1 MLRKN
6 QRSLRLTSWQVQQL
20 KPVSHT
26 LRKLNREARH
36 ELRRIKYTDLTC
48 TRYREAGELF
58 GTIATRMIGALRF
71 HHEILQAEQEPLR
84 FRLEVRFVTP
94 CVHRSESRQLTGHGD
109 DEAEREALKLAP
121 AHQAEIM
128 SLLELTNS
136 IEGPVS
142 RRSSLRGAHLNVFF
156 RGLNRFRLALLQQH
170 LLATSPQP
178 KLLFE
183 LQVADGPDICTD
195 CRGDRRHDG
204 GSRPTSL
211 MRALWKD
218 R

>member
-36 ELRRIKYTDLTC
+36 ELRRIKYTDLPS

-58 GTIATRMIGALRF
+58 GTIATRMIGALRLR
-71 HHEILQAEQEPLR
+71 HEILRAEQEPLR
-84 FRLEVRFVTP
+84 FQAKVHFVEP
-94 CVHRSESRQLTGHGD
+94 CVHRYKGSQLTGPGD
-109 DEAEREALKLAP
+109 DEVEREVLKLEP

-136 IEGPVS
+136 IEDPVS
-142 RRSSLRGAHLNVFF
+142 RRSTSRGAPRNVFF
-156 RGLNRFRLALLQQH
+156 RGLNRFRFALLKQRQH

-178 KLLFE
+178 KFDF
-183 LQVADGPDICTD
+183 QVAKVFDICPD
-195 CRGDRRHDG
+195 CLKSKEIGVTMEGD
-204 GSRPTSL
+204 
-211 MRALWKD
+211 D
-218 R
+218 RQV

>member
-6 QRSLRLTSWQVQQL
+6 QRSLRLTSWQMQQL
-20 KPVSHT
+20 KPVSRT

-36 ELRRIKYTDLTC
+36 ELRRIKYTDLTS

-71 HHEILQAEQEPLR
+71 HHEILKAEQEPQL
-84 FRLEVRFVTP
+84 FRLKLHFVTP
-94 CVHRSESRQLTGHGD
+94 CVHRSERRQLTGHGD
-109 DEAEREALKLAP
+109 DEAEREALKLEP

-136 IEGPVS
+136 IEDPVS
-142 RRSSLRGAHLNVFF
+142 RRSTLRGAPRNVFF
-156 RGLNRFRLALLQQH
+156 RGLDRFRLALLRQRQH

-178 KLLFE
+178 KRLFE
-183 LQVADGPDICTD
+183 LQVADGPDICAD
-195 CRGDRRHDG
+195 CLKSKEIDGTMEGHDRQV
-204 GSRPTSL
+204 
-211 MRALWKD
+211 
-218 R
+218 

>member
-1 MLRKN
+1 
-6 QRSLRLTSWQVQQL
+6 VQQL

-36 ELRRIKYTDLTC
+36 ELRRIKYTDLTS

-71 HHEILQAEQEPLR
+71 RHEILRADQEPLR
-84 FRLEVRFVTP
+84 FHLEVHFVEP
-94 CVHRSESRQLTGHGD
+94 CVHRYQGSQLTGPDD
-109 DEAEREALKLAP
+109 DEVERAALKLEP

-142 RRSSLRGAHLNVFF
+142 RRSTLRGAPRNVFF
-156 RGLNRFRLALLQQH
+156 RGLDRFRLALIQQRQH

-183 LQVADGPDICTD
+183 LEVADGPDICAECLKSTEID
-195 CRGDRRHDG
+195 GEMEGD
-204 GSRPTSL
+204 
-211 MRALWKD
+211 D
-218 R
+218 RQV

>member
-6 QRSLRLTSWQVQQL
+6 QRSLSFTSWQMQQL

-36 ELRRIKYTDLTC
+36 ELRRIRYTDLTS

-71 HHEILQAEQEPLR
+71 HHEILKADQEPPR
-84 FRLEVRFVTP
+84 FQLQVHFVEP
-94 CVHRSESRQLTGHGD
+94 CVHRYKGSQLTGPGD
-109 DEAEREALKLAP
+109 DEVEREALKLEP

-142 RRSSLRGAHLNVFF
+142 RRSTLRGAPLNAFF
-156 RGLNRFRLALLQQH
+156 RGLNRFRLALLQQRQH

-178 KLLFE
+178 KLLFD
-183 LQVADGPDICTD
+183 LQVADGPDICPD
-195 CRGDRRHDG
+195 CLKSTEIDV
-204 GSRPTSL
+204 T
-211 MRALWKD
+211 M
-218 R
+218 

>member
-36 ELRRIKYTDLTC
+36 TLRRIKYTDLTR
-48 TRYREAGELF
+48 TRYREAGEVF
-58 GTIATRMIGALRF
+58 GTIATRMIGALRLR
-71 HHEILQAEQEPLR
+71 HEILRAEQEPLR
-84 FRLEVRFVTP
+84 FQVEVQFVEP
-94 CVHRSESRQLTGHGD
+94 CVHVSESRPLTGHGD
-109 DEAEREALKLAP
+109 DEAKREALKLEP

-136 IEGPVS
+136 IEDLVS
-142 RRSSLRGAHLNVFF
+142 RRSMLRGVPPNEFF
-156 RGLNRFRLALLQQH
+156 RGIHRFRLALVQQRQQ

-178 KLLFE
+178 KLLFDV
-183 LQVADGPDICTD
+183 QFADGPDICPECLKSTEID
-195 CRGDRRHDG
+195 GEMQGHDRQV
-204 GSRPTSL
+204 
-211 MRALWKD
+211 
-218 R
+218 

>member
-36 ELRRIKYTDLTC
+36 KLRRIKYTDLTR

-58 GTIATRMIGALRF
+58 GTIATRMLGALRF
-71 HHEILQAEQEPLR
+71 RHEILKADHEPLR
-84 FRLEVRFVTP
+84 FHLEVHFVEP
-94 CVHRSESRQLTGHGD
+94 CVHDYKGSQLTGPGD
-109 DEAEREALKLAP
+109 DDVEREPLKLEP
-121 AHQAEIM
+121 AHQAEIL

-136 IEGPVS
+136 IEELVS
-142 RRSSLRGAHLNVFF
+142 RRSMLRGVPLNEFF
-156 RGLNRFRLALLQQH
+156 RGIHRFRLAVVQQRQH

-178 KLLFE
+178 KLLFDV
-183 LQVADGPDICTD
+183 QFADGPDICPECLKSTEI
-195 CRGDRRHDG
+195 GGEMEGHDRQV
-204 GSRPTSL
+204 
-211 MRALWKD
+211 
-218 R
+218 

>member
-26 LRKLNREARH
+26 LRKLNREARR
-36 ELRRIKYTDLTC
+36 ELRRIKYTDLTR

-71 HHEILQAEQEPLR
+71 RHEILKAEQEPLR
-84 FRLEVRFVTP
+84 FQLRLHFVRP
-94 CVHRSESRQLTGHGD
+94 CVHISERRLLTGHGD
-109 DEAEREALKLAP
+109 DEVEGEALKLEP

-142 RRSSLRGAHLNVFF
+142 RRSTLRGEPRNVFF
-156 RGLNRFRLALLQQH
+156 RGLNRFKLALVKQRQH

-178 KLLFE
+178 KFDF
-183 LQVADGPDICTD
+183 QVAKVFDICPD
-195 CRGDRRHDG
+195 CLKSKEIGVTMEGD
-204 GSRPTSL
+204 
-211 MRALWKD
+211 D
-218 R
+218 RQV

>member
-6 QRSLRLTSWQVQQL
+6 LRPLRLTSWQMQQL
-20 KPVSHT
+20 KPVSRT

-36 ELRRIKYTDLTC
+36 ELRRIKYTDLTS

-71 HHEILQAEQEPLR
+71 HHEILKAEQEPLR
-84 FRLEVRFVTP
+84 FQLEVHFVEP
-94 CVHRSESRQLTGHGD
+94 CVHRYEGSQLTGPGL
-109 DEAEREALKLAP
+109 DEVEREALKLEP

-142 RRSSLRGAHLNVFF
+142 RRSALRGAPRNVFF
-156 RGLNRFRLALLQQH
+156 RGLDRFRLALLRQRQH

-178 KLLFE
+178 KRPFE
-183 LQVADGPDICTD
+183 LQVSDVFDICPD
-195 CRGDRRHDG
+195 CLKSKEIGVTMEGNDRQV
-204 GSRPTSL
+204 
-211 MRALWKD
+211 
-218 R
+218 